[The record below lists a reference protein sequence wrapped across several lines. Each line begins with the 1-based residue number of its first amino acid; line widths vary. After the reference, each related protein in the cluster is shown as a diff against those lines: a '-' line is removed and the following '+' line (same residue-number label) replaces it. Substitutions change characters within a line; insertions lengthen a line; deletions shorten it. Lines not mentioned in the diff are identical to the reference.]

1 MNPSSG
7 GEAPGAIVLIHG
19 FQDTAALW
27 DGVIAR
33 LCDRRWRACSVD
45 LAFADGTD
53 AIRRGAI
60 LEAYRDQVLD
70 VLEHVNP
77 TARCPVVVVG
87 HSMGSQ
93 IAELV
98 AAARPDVA
106 VGLALVA
113 PVPLAGYALPPAQAA
128 QFDEMARDRNAASVA
143 KGRRALLS
151 NTASSVVQDLVS
163 ATLATPPVTAVQ
175 QLQAWTAGHP
185 FGDHP
190 SVVSAPVQLIGG
202 GEDPFS
208 STELIREAVAPRF
221 ADVRTDQ
228 VAHAGH
234 WPRVEQPD
242 AVAQLLRR
250 FLSRLAARNAPANA
264 EHQ

>member
-7 GEAPGAIVLIHG
+7 GEAPGTIVRTHG

-113 PVPLAGYALPPAQAA
+113 PVPLAGYALPPARAA
-128 QFDEMARDRNAASVA
+128 QFDEMTRDRNAASVA

-175 QLQAWTAGHP
+175 QLRAWTAGHP

-202 GEDPFS
+202 GEDPI
-208 STELIREAVAPRF
+208 LL
-221 ADVRTDQ
+221 DRTDSRSRGTPIRRR
-228 VAHAGH
+228 AHRPGGPRRPLASRRTTRCRGPASEALPVQAGRTEC
-234 WPRVEQPD
+234 PSQR
-242 AVAQLLRR
+242 
-250 FLSRLAARNAPANA
+250 
-264 EHQ
+264 